1 MRKNTV
7 LILKSLWER
16 QCIVEYLVPN
26 LTWLFM
32 YPKVVDRTCEDVKA
46 SSRNDIDLSESVRVN
61 YEKRVKGKSESRE
74 ERQKDRS
81 NHSVSVLCFD
91 LENIFSLPKGNVS
104 AFCTHNI
111 F

>member
-16 QCIVEYLVPN
+16 QYIAECLVPN
-26 LTWLFM
+26 LTLLFM
-32 YPKVVDRTCEDVKA
+32 YPKVVDGTCEEIKA
-46 SSRNDIDLSESVRVN
+46 ASRNGIGLPESVRVN
-61 YEKRVKGKSESRE
+61 YEKRVKGKSERRE

-81 NHSVSVLCFD
+81 NHSVAVLCFD

-104 AFCTHNI
+104 AFCTRNI